1 MNLKKLLIFMAVIGL
16 IPLLIVFSFFMYR
29 IRLNK
34 ENSQKVLSSGAKKES
49 ISLDLIQSSKS
60 ALQKLAEHS
69 LLKEYLESISKI
81 SAEGKSLEQSK
92 EHQELYGFIEEFQS
106 RNPEFEQIIVK
117 SAQSGIVYLNMPA
130 GTTGKDLPDFHL
142 VVTIPVLDNKTATP
156 QALLQ
161 GIVTIDLHTI
171 PSKINDRESPLG
183 RKKKLAMVFVWLF
196 ALLLIIIPV
205 IMFMVYRQMN
215 KMLDAQLP
223 SKPPPARLPWEVDDS
238 QDSQGK
244 GQNE

>member
-1 MNLKKLLIFMAVIGL
+1 MNLKKLLIFIAVIGL
-16 IPLLIVFSFFMYR
+16 IPLLLVFSFFMYR
-29 IRLNK
+29 SRLNK
-34 ENSQKVLSSGAKKES
+34 ENSQKMLSSGAKKES
-49 ISLDLIQSSKS
+49 ISLDLIQSSRS

-69 LLKEYLESISKI
+69 LLKEYLESISQI

-92 EHQELYGFIEEFQS
+92 EQRELYGLIEEFQS
-106 RNPEFEQIIVK
+106 RNPDFKQIIVK
-117 SAQSGIVYLNMPA
+117 SALSGIIYSNVPA
-130 GTTGKDLPDFHL
+130 GTTGKDLPGVHL
-142 VVTIPVLDNKTATP
+142 VVTIPVLDNKTTTP
-156 QALLQ
+156 QAQLQ

-196 ALLLIIIPV
+196 ALLVIIVPV

-223 SKPPPARLPWEVDDS
+223 SEPPPTHLPWEVDDS
-238 QDSQGK
+238 QDSQEK